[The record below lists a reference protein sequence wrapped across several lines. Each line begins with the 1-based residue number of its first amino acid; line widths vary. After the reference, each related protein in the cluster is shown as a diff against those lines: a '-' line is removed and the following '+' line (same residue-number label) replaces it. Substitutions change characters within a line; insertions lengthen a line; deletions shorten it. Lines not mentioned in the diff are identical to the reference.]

1 MNKRFERCQFCLRC
15 MAGLHPSEECKN
27 NDHYTEIPR

>member
-1 MNKRFERCQFCLRC
+1 MNNKCERCQFCLRC
-15 MAGLHPSEECKN
+15 MAGLHLAEECKN